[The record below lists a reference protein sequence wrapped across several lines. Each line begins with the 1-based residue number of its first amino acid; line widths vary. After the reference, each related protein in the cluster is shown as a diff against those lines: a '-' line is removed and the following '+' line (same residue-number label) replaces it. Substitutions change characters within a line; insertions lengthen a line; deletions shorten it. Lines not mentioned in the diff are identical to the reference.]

1 MYGRSSTLEMIMTES
16 LGNQLTFIKGINV
29 EVFIP

>member
-1 MYGRSSTLEMIMTES
+1 MQGRSSTLEMIMTES
-16 LGNQLTFIKGINV
+16 LGKQLTFVKGINV